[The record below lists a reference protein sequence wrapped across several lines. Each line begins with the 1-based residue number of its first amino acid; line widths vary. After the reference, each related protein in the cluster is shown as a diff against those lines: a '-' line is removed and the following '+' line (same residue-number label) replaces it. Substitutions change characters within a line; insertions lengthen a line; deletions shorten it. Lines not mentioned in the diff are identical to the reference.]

1 MSTVYMLAVMVVVM
15 VVASRVDVMSMVDV
29 VVMAKVVVVE
39 VLAGTVDVN
48 VAVPIDLTVYHS
60 GYLYAYKVQ

>member
-1 MSTVYMLAVMVVVM
+1 M